1 MVGPKSPRGLIA
13 NGRSCAFES
22 KSWPMISSPE
32 MVMPDCLQVTALF
45 RLLPDVMILFDLASL
60 PPREGGGQVSELQW
74 TMSNP
79 IFRSLQR

>member
-32 MVMPDCLQVTALF
+32 RVMPDCLQVTALF
-45 RLLPDVMILFDLASL
+45 RLLP
-60 PPREGGGQVSELQW
+60 R
-74 TMSNP
+74 
-79 IFRSLQR
+79 

>member
-32 MVMPDCLQVTALF
+32 GVMPDCLQVTALF
-45 RLLPDVMILFDLASL
+45 RLF
-60 PPREGGGQVSELQW
+60 PR
-74 TMSNP
+74 
-79 IFRSLQR
+79 